1 MSTFK
6 MLRSRLHD
14 LLHLVIAVIS
24 REPSSQ
30 PFPVQVAWMCRL
42 SVAGNTDQYCAKR
55 AEERHSGISL
65 AANERG
71 VLVSARSCLM
81 VILEKKP
88 AYDGIAALSDL
99 ESKISEKGKCRDLLL
114 LGTLCI
120 LAYC

>member
-24 REPSSQ
+24 HEPSSQ
-30 PFPVQVAWMCRL
+30 PFPVQLAWMCRL
-42 SVAGNTDQYCAKR
+42 SVAGNRSQYCAKR
-55 AEERHSGISL
+55 AEERHSGMSL

-81 VILEKKP
+81 VILKKK
-88 AYDGIAALSDL
+88 AACDETAALSDL
-99 ESKISEKGKCRDLLL
+99 ESKIPEESKCRDPLL
-114 LGTLCI
+114 LGTLRI
-120 LAYC
+120 VAYC

>member
-24 REPSSQ
+24 CEPSSQ
-30 PFPVQVAWMCRL
+30 PFPVQVAWVHRL
-42 SVAGNTDQYCAKR
+42 SVAENIDQYCARR

-65 AANERG
+65 AANERC

-81 VILEKKP
+81 VIWKKKTRKQV
-88 AYDGIAALSDL
+88 I
-99 ESKISEKGKCRDLLL
+99 
-114 LGTLCI
+114 
-120 LAYC
+120 